1 MYNQEPLSN
10 EQLRQLIESNARA
23 IQGNSESIAELRQQV
38 SGNSAAIGELR
49 QEIAE
54 TNQIVRELRQE
65 IAETNQIVREGFQA
79 VQADMQQLARFMSQF
94 FQGQASHNGIV
105 DGALEDHERR
115 LNQLEIET
123 GE

>member
-38 SGNSAAIGELR
+38 SGNSAAIG
-49 QEIAE
+49 
-54 TNQIVRELRQE
+54 ELRQE